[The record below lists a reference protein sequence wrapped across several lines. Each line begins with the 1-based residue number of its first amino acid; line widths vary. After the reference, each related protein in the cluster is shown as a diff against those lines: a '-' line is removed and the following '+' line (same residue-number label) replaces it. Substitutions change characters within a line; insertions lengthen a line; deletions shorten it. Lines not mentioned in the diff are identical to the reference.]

1 MWKTLASLI
10 QSLLTLTK
18 DVERIEANQKRTDEK
33 VTHLMLAVQRLSDE
47 IRISDQ
53 REKSERENLVLQLK
67 IQINRSALDKLRN
80 PTTTSSVFT
89 AKPSR
94 KWRESSKNFP
104 GTIEVS
110 NCRSAS

>member
-47 IRISDQ
+47 IRFSDQ
-53 REKSERENLVLQLK
+53 REKSEHENLVLQLK
-67 IQINRSALDKLRN
+67 IHIMELERRL
-80 PTTTSSVFT
+80 PPP
-89 AKPSR
+89 KPPEDQ
-94 KWRESSKNFP
+94 K
-104 GTIEVS
+104 
-110 NCRSAS
+110 